1 MMKDNSSKIGLKI
14 RLISIL
20 SIFCLLALA
29 INQGIAQQY
38 TKEEDYCY
46 GFIVSAVK
54 CENIT
59 IQDQINCKIRHLIN
73 DLLREDIPVY
83 WASSEITTFVKEIDQ
98 DL

>member
-1 MMKDNSSKIGLKI
+1 MMKDNSSKIGIKI
-14 RLISIL
+14 RIISIL

-46 GFIVSAVK
+46 GFIVSPVK

-83 WASSEITTFVKEIDQ
+83 WASSEITTFV
-98 DL
+98 